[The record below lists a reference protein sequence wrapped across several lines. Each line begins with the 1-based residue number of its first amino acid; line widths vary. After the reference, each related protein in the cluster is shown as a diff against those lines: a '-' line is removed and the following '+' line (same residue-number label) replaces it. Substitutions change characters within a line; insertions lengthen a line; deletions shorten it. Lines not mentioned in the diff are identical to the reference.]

1 MTDGKV
7 TSFIIMDGPVG
18 ARDPAARENFRQYT
32 KDHDIAIL
40 FKRDTFVS
48 IDSTSSGVRS
58 IETTKRTSQ
67 NSPGGRLSSV
77 QNAEGG
83 R

>member
-18 ARDPAARENFRQYT
+18 ATDPAARENFRQYT